1 MGKDKESRGS
11 SSALAELV
19 NRRSDR
25 TSKETKERKVWSSLQ
40 EKSSKRERS
49 REHSKSMKR
58 HRKKSHEEVEEPKPQ
73 KVVLKE
79 NSGMHRKR
87 IRWVHDDR
95 LFRTRFFRITDEPI
109 ADGLTESQMRE
120 FRERLVREAATMAT
134 STVGTRN
141 VRAAYLQTESSG
153 KNSAENIAWTKPKGM
168 GPKTLIN
175 SSATSGDA
183 CCSRLI
189 IKLDRIC
196 LTLGVWRG
204 ELDDYANGK
213 NSDEKK
219 QQDIRINSKIACYFA
234 REYQIPD
241 KPTLNQLNNDRG
253 LGHKIYKIPL
263 HLFKEDETHKIEI
276 DTNPLAKLSYL
287 TEQTRKQLVK
297 RVSKSSVRK
306 IEEESEKSDYS
317 ETGDLEIE
325 QDDELLGIAQFVGM
339 MGQSFTNYKG
349 YIKSLSKL
357 RFDPREENRSA

>member
-25 TSKETKERKVWSSLQ
+25 SSRDRKDRKVWSSLQ
-40 EKSSKRERS
+40 EKSPKRERS

-58 HRKKSHEEVEEPKPQ
+58 HRKKSQDEVEEPKPQ
-73 KVVLKE
+73 KPVAKE
-79 NSGMHRKR
+79 SAGVHRKR

-120 FRERLVREAATMAT
+120 FRERLVREAASMAT
-134 STVGTRN
+134 SNVGVRN
-141 VRAAYLQTESSG
+141 VHGAYLQTDNTN

-168 GPKTLIN
+168 MRKALIN
-175 SSATSGDA
+175 SSATSGDDR
-183 CCSRLI
+183 CGRLI

-204 ELDDYANGK
+204 ELDDYAQGK
-213 NSDEKK
+213 NSTEKK
-219 QQDIRINSKIACYFA
+219 QQEIRISSKIACYFA

-253 LGHKIYKIPL
+253 IGHKIHRIPI
-263 HLFKEDETHKIEI
+263 HLFKEDETHKVEI
-276 DTNPLAKLSYL
+276 DANPAATLSYL
-287 TEQTRKQLVK
+287 TEQTRKQLGK
-297 RVSKSSVRK
+297 RTGKSSVKK
-306 IEEESEKSDYS
+306 IEEESDKSDYS
-317 ETGDLEIE
+317 EPGDIEIDQE
-325 QDDELLGIAQFVGM
+325 DELLGIAQFVGM
-339 MGQSFTNYKG
+339 MGQSFSNYKG
-349 YIKSLSKL
+349 YIKSLSNL
-357 RFDPREENRSA
+357 SLT